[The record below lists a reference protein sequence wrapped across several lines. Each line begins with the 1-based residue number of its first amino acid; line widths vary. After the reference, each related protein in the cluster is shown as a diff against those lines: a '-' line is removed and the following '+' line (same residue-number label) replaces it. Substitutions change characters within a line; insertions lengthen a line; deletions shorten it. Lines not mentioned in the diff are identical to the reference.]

1 MVTTTPTSVFIFTS
15 NPQLSAKPAQRQDGI
30 HYAYYNA
37 PAKNGGGGEC
47 SVSFPESVK
56 DHVKVGQ
63 PFSVDGTPI
72 AGLGYTTR
80 IQYDERYKCSMLIF
94 DYIKQ
99 ESHQEVEESAPF
111 ISTPFPTEGWGDAD
125 GITATAQPV
134 RNGIPRAGVRAPQAR
149 RNAARSATEHAK
161 RVREAGDR
169 LNPRFKE
176 LLDEYINGQV
186 YAAGKLGCREPI
198 RQDTIQKH
206 VTSVGIAY
214 VDYLKSQVQTENII
228 ED

>member
-1 MVTTTPTSVFIFTS
+1 MVTTAPATIFFFTS
-15 NPQLSAKPAQRQDGI
+15 DPQLSAKPAQRQDGI

-56 DHVKVGQ
+56 NHVKKGQ
-63 PFSVDGTPI
+63 PFSIDGTPI

-80 IQYDERYKCSMLIF
+80 IEFNEQYKCSFLVF
-94 DYIKQ
+94 DYVRQ

-111 ISTPFPTEGWGDAD
+111 IPTPFPAEGWGDAD
-125 GITATAQPV
+125 SITAVAQPI
-134 RNGIPRAGVRAPQAR
+134 RNGTPRAGVRAPQAR
-149 RNAARSATEHAK
+149 RNAARSETEHAK

>member
-1 MVTTTPTSVFIFTS
+1 MVTTTPTSVYFFTS
-15 NPQLSAKPAQRQDGI
+15 NPQLSTKPAQRQDGI

-111 ISTPFPTEGWGDAD
+111 LPTPFPTEGWGDAD
-125 GITATAQPV
+125 SITAVTQPV
-134 RNGIPRAGVRAPQAR
+134 RNGVPRAGVRPPQAR
-149 RNAARSATEHAK
+149 RNTTRTETDHAQ

-169 LNPRFKE
+169 LNPHFKK
-176 LLDEYINGQV
+176 LLDMYIDGQV
-186 YAAGKLGCREPI
+186 YAAGRLGCREPI

-214 VDYLKSQVQTENII
+214 VDYLKSEVQTENII